1 MNRDICTCFKE
12 RITGQVILSRNLS
25 TYLNLSREDDG
36 NDEPIDGNC
45 LAEDDGDQV
54 LGFDP
59 WSLHTPTNNAEM
71 FH

>member
-12 RITGQVILSRNLS
+12 RMTVVILSRNLS
-25 TYLNLSREDDG
+25 TCLNLSREDDG